1 MSAHRRLASKGRS
14 MLQVDRISLTFGGI
28 DALRDVSLTVAPRH
42 RHGII
47 GPNGAGKTALL
58 NCVSGV
64 YRPGSGSVTLYD
76 SALTGRS
83 MEYVSLQGVAR
94 TFQSMD
100 HFVEF
105 RVADYVLLGRVTNL
119 GSSSLLEAVRWPSYV
134 RTERRE
140 RAVVADVLEMC
151 GLAEH
156 ANAELSEI
164 PYGTQ
169 KLVDIARVIA
179 SEAPYA
185 LLDEPTSGTTSS
197 DRPAIS
203 AALDVLAERGTATV
217 VVDHDVDFVVRHVD
231 TVTALEQGAVIA
243 EGATSAVMADDRV
256 RRIYR
261 GLVREDQLE
270 HLET

>member
-1 MSAHRRLASKGRS
+1 
-14 MLQVDRISLTFGGI
+14 MLRVDAVSLSFGGI
-28 DALRDVSLTVAPRH
+28 DALREVSFEVERGQ

-64 YRPGSGSVTLYD
+64 YQPSG
-76 SALTGRS
+76 GRIS
-83 MEYVSLQGVAR
+83 LDDRSLLGQKMEEISRRGVAR

-100 HFVEF
+100 HFIEF
-105 RVADYVLLGRVTNL
+105 RVADYVLLGRMAQL
-119 GSSSLLEAVRWPSYV
+119 QQSSFLQAVRWPGYV
-134 RTERRE
+134 RAEKRE
-140 RAVVADVLEMC
+140 RAVVEEVLEQC
-151 GLAEH
+151 GLTPHAES
-156 ANAELSEI
+156 ELAEI

-185 LLDEPTSGTTSS
+185 LLDEPTSGTTSD

-217 VVDHDVDFVVRHVD
+217 VVDHDVDFVIRHVD
-231 TVTALEQGAVIA
+231 TVTALDQGATIA
-243 EGATSAVMADDRV
+243 AGPTRAVMADEQV

-261 GLVREDQLE
+261 GLVREDQVE
-270 HLET
+270 HVET